1 MRGGTGDL
9 QGRQGW
15 SSEGELPRKDKVCLC
30 QGPEGGPRWNPFSLS
45 VPSSLPLPF
54 PVLSFLSFS
63 LSLFL
68 SFILL
73 TIGGKKAQLKNTHTQ
88 TPAGTTPK
96 DDTLDTSPCVQRSEL
111 ARNLKRAFCC
121 RPCGAKSLQG
131 GPRTRCRRV
140 QALVSESQGPLGPM
154 QPTKLK
160 RRNKRDAKVTRLRA
174 PPQLVFTAAPLMD
187 PL

>member
-1 MRGGTGDL
+1 MRASFPGKTKSASAKDL
-9 QGRQGW
+9 REARAGIL
-15 SSEGELPRKDKVCLC
+15 SP
-30 QGPEGGPRWNPFSLS
+30 SLS
-45 VPSSLPLPF
+45 LPPF
-54 PVLSFLSFS
+54 PSPSLSFLFSLFPSFS
-63 LSLFL
+63 F
-68 SFILL
+68 FYI
-73 TIGGKKAQLKNTHTQ
+73 INYWGEKAQLKNTHTQ

-131 GPRTRCRRV
+131 SPRTRRRRV

>member
-1 MRGGTGDL
+1 MRASFPGKTKSASAKDL
-9 QGRQGW
+9 REARAGIL
-15 SSEGELPRKDKVCLC
+15 SPSLSLPPFPSLPC
-30 QGPEGGPRWNPFSLS
+30 PFFSLF
-45 VPSSLPLPF
+45 F
-54 PVLSFLSFS
+54 PLSFS
-63 LSLFL
+63 F
-68 SFILL
+68 FYI
-73 TIGGKKAQLKNTHTQ
+73 INYWGEKAQLKNTHTQ

-131 GPRTRCRRV
+131 SPRTRRRRV

-174 PPQLVFTAAPLMD
+174 PPQLVFTAAPLD
-187 PL
+187 GPTLRKC